1 MNQFNID
8 RPVTTYTVKATS
20 FPAGVMAAH
29 QYLHSL
35 IPFSTKRKY
44 FGISHG
50 SADQEIIYYAAAE
63 ELEKGELEQHGLAT
77 FILEAG
83 NYLYMDIADYMKN
96 IPAIGQ
102 AFAALLREPH
112 IDPQGACVEWYLDQ
126 HTCRCM
132 VRVTQ

>member
-1 MNQFNID
+1 MNRFPLDHPIS
-8 RPVTTYTVKATS
+8 VYTVKASS
-20 FPAGVMAAH
+20 FPEGVQAAH
-29 QYLHSL
+29 MYLHSL
-35 IPFSTKRKY
+35 VSFSTKRKY

-50 SADQEIIYYAAAE
+50 SPEKEIIYYAAAE
-63 ELEKGELEQHGLAT
+63 ELEKGELEKHGLAT

-83 NYLYMDIADYMKN
+83 DYLYVDIPDFMKN
-96 IPAIGQ
+96 ISAIGQ
-102 AFAALLREPH
+102 AFAALLQEPH